1 MKIDPSQR
9 PTGVRN
15 IKAPPRPPADGGD
28 EFASFAAQLA
38 ARSERLHAGV
48 DSATPAPSA
57 DPDRAASYSLFSWF
71 TTGRAGPITASFLL
85 LLMASVAVVAVRGL
99 PFQAS
104 TPLPSNRI
112 EQAKAD
118 VPSTARLE
126 AKVLP
131 PVSAPAAT
139 SPPVSAPP
147 ASRTASPPP
156 VAPPAASLPAASAPS
171 VAPSPARQELAKGTP
186 ESRPTVSEI
195 LAAAQVGPA
204 PLTPDEVRE
213 LQGRLKATGFNPGP
227 IDGTMGRQT
236 RSAVRDYAE
245 ARALPNADA
254 TRELLARLKAEPPAS
269 VASPAVSAPPVSPP
283 PVAQQVDKPA
293 PDSAQPLTPDEIRNL
308 QDRLKAAG
316 FNPGPIDGTMGRQT
330 RSAVR
335 DYAEARALPNADVTR
350 GMLVRLKAEAP
361 ASVASASVASASAS
375 SPPASPPPAPQQV
388 DRPTPDSVGPLTP
401 DEIRNLQDRLKAAG
415 YYSGAVDGVMGRQ
428 TRSAVR
434 DYAEAQG
441 VPNADATRELL
452 SR

>member
-1 MKIDPSQR
+1 MKIDLPQPQR
-9 PTGVRN
+9 PTGLRN
-15 IKAPPRPPADGGD
+15 VTPPPRPPPTDNN

-85 LLMASVAVVAVRGL
+85 LLMASVAVLAVWGL

-126 AKVLP
+126 ARVLP

-156 VAPPAASLPAASAPS
+156 VAPPAASAPP
-171 VAPSPARQELAKGTP
+171 VAPPPARQELAKGTL

-204 PLTPDEVRE
+204 PLTADEVRE

-293 PDSAQPLTPDEIRNL
+293 PDSAASLTPDEIRNL

-350 GMLVRLKAEAP
+350 GLLVRLKAE
-361 ASVASASVASASAS
+361 ASASVASASAS
-375 SPPASPPPAPQQV
+375 SPPVSPPPVAQQV

-441 VPNADATRELL
+441 VPNAEATRDLL

>member
-15 IKAPPRPPADGGD
+15 IKAPPRPPADGGN

-38 ARSERLHAGV
+38 ARSERLHTGV
-48 DSATPAPSA
+48 DSATPAPAPAPSA

-85 LLMASVAVVAVRGL
+85 LLVASVAVVAVWGL

-126 AKVLP
+126 ARVLP

-156 VAPPAASLPAASAPS
+156 VAPPAASPPAASAPP
-171 VAPSPARQELAKGTP
+171 VAPPPARQELAKGTL

-213 LQGRLKATGFNPGP
+213 LQGRLKA
-227 IDGTMGRQT
+227 I
-236 RSAVRDYAE
+236 
-245 ARALPNADA
+245 
-254 TRELLARLKAEPPAS
+254 
-269 VASPAVSAPPVSPP
+269 
-283 PVAQQVDKPA
+283 
-293 PDSAQPLTPDEIRNL
+293 
-308 QDRLKAAG
+308 G

-350 GMLVRLKAEAP
+350 GLLVRLKAE
-361 ASVASASVASASAS
+361 ASASVASASAS
-375 SPPASPPPAPQQV
+375 SPPASPPSAPQQV
-388 DRPTPDSVGPLTP
+388 DRPTPDNVGPLTP

-415 YYSGAVDGVMGRQ
+415 FNPGAIDGVMGRQ

-441 VPNADATRELL
+441 VLNAEATRDLL